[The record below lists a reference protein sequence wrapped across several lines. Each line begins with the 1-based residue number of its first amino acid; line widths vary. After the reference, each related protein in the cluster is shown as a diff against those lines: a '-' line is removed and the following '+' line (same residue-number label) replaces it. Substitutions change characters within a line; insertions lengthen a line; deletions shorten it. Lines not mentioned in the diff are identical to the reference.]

1 MQNAIQK
8 HIQKTQTVIQK
19 ILEDELLLSNV
30 EKIARTCVTALRSGH
45 KVLFVGNGGSAADSQ
60 HLAAELV
67 SRLGYDR
74 PAMAAIALTTDTSA
88 LTAIGND
95 YAFETIFSRQI
106 EALGQPGDVLI
117 AISTSGKS
125 KNILKALET
134 ARTKKIVTIG
144 FTGKA
149 APLMAEQCDLL
160 LTVPSGETPKIQ
172 EGHIVLG
179 HIICALIEEDIYGVD
194 YNPKVLQIRHPESEI
209 VS

>member
-1 MQNAIQK
+1 MQHAIQK

-45 KVLFVGNGGSAADSQ
+45 KILFVGNGGSAADSQ

-134 ARTKKIVTIG
+134 ARTKKIVTVG

-149 APLMAEQCDLL
+149 APLMEEHCDLL
-160 LTVPSGETPKIQ
+160 LTVPSVETPKIQ

-179 HIICALIEEDIYGVD
+179 HIICTLIEEDIYGVD
-194 YNPKVLQIRHPESEI
+194 YNPKVLQIRHPEGEI